1 MTPEIYEQLV
11 NPTPVIKYYF
21 LSTFPKN
28 TTGKVTTLN
37 TNHGVKTH
45 AN

>member
-1 MTPEIYEQLV
+1 MTPEVYAQLV

-28 TTGKVTTLN
+28 TTGKVTTI
-37 TNHGVKTH
+37 HSKKGS
-45 AN
+45 

>member
-1 MTPEIYEQLV
+1 MFIMTPEIYEQLV

-28 TTGKVTTLN
+28 TTGKVTTKS
-37 TNHGVKTH
+37 TKKGV
-45 AN
+45 

>member
-1 MTPEIYEQLV
+1 MFIMTPEIYEQLV

-28 TTGKVTTLN
+28 TTGKVTTIQS
-37 TNHGVKTH
+37 KKRY
-45 AN
+45 